1 MRLILASASPR
12 RVELLSRITTDFIA
26 VPSDIDE
33 VASSAPERQ
42 VVQLARDKAGA
53 VARRHHGVI
62 IGADTIVV
70 IDNEILGKPRSRTN
84 AREMLTQ
91 LSGRTHRVLTGV
103 YIVSTYTGEERANW
117 VETAV
122 TFRKLAAD
130 EIEWYLETE
139 EYMDKAGAYAI
150 QEQGALFVEGICG
163 DYFNVMGL
171 PLTQLYL
178 MLRDLGYRLSQSP
191 RSDKKFI
198 TGG

>member
-26 VPSDIDE
+26 IPSDIDE
-33 VASSAPERQ
+33 VASGTPERQ
-42 VVQLARDKAGA
+42 VVQLARDKARA
-53 VARRHHGVI
+53 VADRHHGVI

-70 IDNEILGKPRSRTN
+70 IDNKILGKPRSRTN
-84 AREMLTQ
+84 ASKMLTQ

-117 VETAV
+117 AETAV
-122 TFRKLAAD
+122 TFRKLAAA

-150 QEQGALFVEGICG
+150 QGRGALLVDGICG

-178 MLRDLGYRLSQSP
+178 MLRDLGYRLSQPHLSNN
-191 RSDKKFI
+191 KL
-198 TGG
+198 